1 MTETE
6 QPSDLLRRYGDR
18 AAVVMGG
25 SGETVTFAE
34 LDDRSTRLARVFDRA
49 GLGPGDHVAVMLH
62 NEPHFFTVI
71 WAALRAGL
79 FLTPINWHLG
89 PEEAGYIIR
98 DCGAKAFVTSGSL
111 HEVAT
116 DLAPHLEEVA
126 LRLMVGGDGAGH
138 VVAGYDDL
146 DATVARESGDRRSGE
161 RSGTFMMYSSGTTG
175 RPKGILPRLPEAPFG
190 LGSDAVATVASLVFG
205 VDESTVYLS
214 PAPLYHAAPIG
225 WCTAVQRLGGTVVVM
240 ERFDAA
246 ATLDLVERHQVT
258 HAQFV
263 PTHFVRMLR
272 LPDDVRTGHD
282 LSSLRKVLHA
292 AAPCPVPVKQQ
303 MLEWLGPI
311 VDEYYGGS
319 EAFGICIITADDWL
333 QHPGSVGKPLL
344 GPAHIVGADGVEL
357 PAGETGQI
365 WFETAAE
372 FRYHNDPDKTAQVLD
387 ERGWATYGDVGHLD
401 AEGYLYLTD
410 RVSNMIISGGVNI
423 YPQEAENVLAV
434 HPEVED
440 VAVIG
445 VPDEEMGERVKAFV
459 VLRTPTDDRDRMAAG
474 LIAYCRDEL
483 AHYKCPREVAFVDGL
498 PRMDNGKLLKRNLL
512 ATGERSQ
519 AR

>member
-1 MTETE
+1 
-6 QPSDLLRRYGDR
+6 
-18 AAVVMGG
+18 
-25 SGETVTFAE
+25 
-34 LDDRSTRLARVFDRA
+34 
-49 GLGPGDHVAVMLH
+49 
-62 NEPHFFTVI
+62 
-71 WAALRAGL
+71 
-79 FLTPINWHLG
+79 
-89 PEEAGYIIR
+89 
-98 DCGAKAFVTSGSL
+98 
-111 HEVAT
+111 
-116 DLAPHLEEVA
+116 
-126 LRLMVGGDGAGH
+126 
-138 VVAGYDDL
+138 
-146 DATVARESGDRRSGE
+146 
-161 RSGTFMMYSSGTTG
+161 
-175 RPKGILPRLPEAPFG
+175 
-190 LGSDAVATVASLVFG
+190 
-205 VDESTVYLS
+205 
-214 PAPLYHAAPIG
+214 
-225 WCTAVQRLGGTVVVM
+225 
-240 ERFDAA
+240 
-246 ATLDLVERHQVT
+246 
-258 HAQFV
+258 
-263 PTHFVRMLR
+263 MLR

-282 LSSLRKVLHA
+282 LSSLRKLLHA

-303 MLEWLGPI
+303 MLDWLGPI

-344 GPAHIVGADGVEL
+344 GPAHIVGADGAEL

-365 WFETAAE
+365 WSETAAE

-459 VLRTPTDDRDRMAAG
+459 VLRTPTDDLDRTAAA

-483 AHYKCPREVAFVDGL
+483 AHYKCPREVAFVDEL